1 MKLLSLCLILVLFLF
16 GCVSG
21 KRQVQKLTEK
31 VYLGMSITEFNKQ
44 VKNKTLVVLRKDITI
59 YKVERRVWYDSDGSG
74 SGFKFFY
81 FVNNQLTHLDEGEK
95 SVDYRI
101 QIDQNIKSN

>member
-1 MKLLSLCLILVLFLF
+1 MKLFSCCLILVFLLF

-21 KRQVQKLTEK
+21 KKQVQKLTEK
-31 VYLGMSITEFNKQ
+31 VYIGMSITEFNKII
-44 VKNKTLVVLRKDITI
+44 KNKTLVTLRKDITI
-59 YKVERRVWYDSDGSG
+59 YKVERQVWYDSDRSG
-74 SGFKFFY
+74 AGFKFFY

-101 QIDQNIKSN
+101 QIDQNIKNY